1 VFNYTTF
8 EDYLEDGIAEACHW
22 IGYKKLIKTLPLD
35 DDALEEGLDLLRIF
49 VNHRASLYRH
59 REELA
64 EIKLDKA
71 KADFAGKVAECII
84 LGNREKKIKEKVVVV
99 IWKILEQRVPFDDW
113 MAMEY
118 VDPRPRKGA
127 GDHADD

>member
-1 VFNYTTF
+1 MFEYTGF
-8 EDYLEDGIAEACHW
+8 EDYLEEGIAEACHW
-22 IGYKKLIKTLPLD
+22 IGYKKLLKTLQLD
-35 DDALEEGLDLLRIF
+35 DDALEEGLDLLRVF

-64 EIKLDKA
+64 EIKLDMA
-71 KADFAGKVAECII
+71 KADLAGKTAEFIT

-113 MAMEY
+113 MAMEG
-118 VDPRPRKGA
+118 VDERPRKGA
-127 GDHADD
+127 SVYADE